1 MKRFFA
7 PLAVIAASATLLMSS
22 GANADEIS
30 VRAIGFLP
38 KNHPVMAQASVW
50 VEQVNSALKGKLS
63 VKYIGGPEVIPALQ
77 QAEAVGKGVIDVA
90 MVPTAFYQSQL
101 PEASAFSLSRK
112 SAAEEREP
120 GGLYDV
126 MVKRHEA
133 LNLRYVGRVH
143 YGNFYLW
150 TKDKVASLDGLKGV
164 KLRTTALYDRF
175 MRRLGAIPV
184 TVPEAETYT
193 ALEGGTVNGMGWPV
207 SGPRERGWTK
217 VVKNVIDL
225 PFYSA
230 SNVLILMNQ
239 GKWKS
244 LPPDVQAK
252 LIEVTA
258 AFEPKMVQHFKNAEN
273 AEWTELQKVG
283 VTRIKF
289 SAAENKKY
297 LDAAYDVEWEN
308 LATKLPDRVAE
319 LRRLTG
325 N

>member
-1 MKRFFA
+1 MKRFFK
-7 PLAVIAASATLLMSS
+7 PLAVVVASAALLMSS
-22 GANADEIS
+22 AANADEIS
-30 VRAIGFLP
+30 IRAVGFLP
-38 KNHPVMAQASVW
+38 KTHPVMAQGPVW
-50 VEQVNSALKGKLS
+50 VEQVNNALKGKLN
-63 VKYIGGPEVIPALQ
+63 VKYIGGPEIIPALQ
-77 QAEAVGKGVIDVA
+77 QAEAAGKGVIDVV
-90 MVPTAFYQSQL
+90 MVPSAFYQSQL
-101 PEASAFSLSRK
+101 PEASVFSLSRK
-112 SAAEEREP
+112 SVTQEREP
-120 GGLYDV
+120 GGLYDA

-133 LNLRYVGRVH
+133 LNLRYIGRVH

-150 TKDKVASLDGLKGV
+150 TKDKITSLDGLKGV

-193 ALEGGTVNGMGWPV
+193 ALEGGTVSGMGWPV

-239 GKWKS
+239 DKWKA

-258 AFEPKMVQHFKNAEN
+258 AFEPKMVKYFKDAEN
-273 AEWTELQKVG
+273 AEWAELQKAG
-283 VTRIKF
+283 VTRTKF
-289 SAAENKKY
+289 SDAENKKY
-297 LDAAYDVEWEN
+297 LDAANDVEWEN
-308 LATKLPDRVAE
+308 LATKLPDRVGE
-319 LRRLTG
+319 LRRLAG

>member
-1 MKRFFA
+1 MKRFVA
-7 PLAVIAASATLLMSS
+7 SLMVAASAAVLPASVR
-22 GANADEIS
+22 ADEVS
-30 VRAIGFLP
+30 LRAIGFLP
-38 KNHPVMAQASVW
+38 KNHPVMAEVQVW
-50 VEQVNSALKGKLS
+50 VDAVNSALKGEVN
-63 VKYIGGPEVIPALQ
+63 VKYIGGPEIIPSLQ
-77 QAEAVGKGVIDVA
+77 QAEAVGKGVIDIA

-112 SAAEEREP
+112 TVTEEREP

-133 LNLRYVGRVH
+133 LNMRYIGRIH

-150 TKDKVASLDGLKGV
+150 TKDKITTLDGLKGV

-175 MRRLGAIPV
+175 MRRVGAIPV
-184 TVPEAETYT
+184 TVPEGETYT
-193 ALEGGTVNGMGWPV
+193 ALEGGTVSGMGWPV

-230 SNVLILMNQ
+230 SNVLILMNLD
-239 GKWKS
+239 KWKALS
-244 LPPDVQAK
+244 PSAQAK
-252 LIEVTA
+252 IIELTA
-258 AFEPKMVQHFKNAEN
+258 AFEPKMVQHFKDAET
-273 AEWTELQKVG
+273 AEWVELQKAG

-289 SAAENKKY
+289 TDAENKKY
-297 LDAAYDVEWEN
+297 IDAAYDVEWEY

>member
-1 MKRFFA
+1 MKQFFA
-7 PLAVIAASATLLMSS
+7 PLAIIVASVTLLMPS

-30 VRAIGFLP
+30 IRAVGFLP
-38 KNHPVMAQASVW
+38 KNHPVMAQAPVW
-50 VEQVNSALKGKLS
+50 VEQVNNALKGKLN
-63 VKYIGGPEVIPALQ
+63 VKYIGGPEIIPSLEQ
-77 QAEAVGKGVIDVA
+77 SEAVAKGVIDIA
-90 MVPTAFYQSQL
+90 MVPSAFYQSQL
-101 PEASAFSLSRK
+101 PEASVFSLSRK
-112 SAAEEREP
+112 SAAEERAP
-120 GGLYDV
+120 GGLYDY

-133 LNLRYVGRVH
+133 LNLHYIGRVH

-150 TKDKVASLDGLKGV
+150 TTDKITSLDGFKGV
-164 KLRTTALYDRF
+164 RLRTTALYDRF

-184 TVPEAETYT
+184 TIPETETYT
-193 ALEGGTVNGMGWPV
+193 ALEGGTVAGMGWPV

-217 VVKNVIDL
+217 IVKNVIDL

-239 GKWKS
+239 EKWKT

-258 AFEPKMVQHFKNAEN
+258 AFEPKMVQHFKDAEN
-273 AEWTELQKVG
+273 AEWVELQKVG
-283 VTRIKF
+283 VVRIKF
-289 SAAENKKY
+289 SDAENKKY
-297 LDAAYDVEWEN
+297 LNAAYDVEWEN
-308 LATKLPDRVAE
+308 LATKMPDRVSE